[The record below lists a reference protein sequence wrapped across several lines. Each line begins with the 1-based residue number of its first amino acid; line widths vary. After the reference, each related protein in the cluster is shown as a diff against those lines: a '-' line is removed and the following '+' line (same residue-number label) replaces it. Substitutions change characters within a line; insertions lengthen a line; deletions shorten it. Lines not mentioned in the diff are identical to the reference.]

1 MDKKLCETTNLCVE
15 IMNSKRQ
22 AKVKLGQ
29 VHVPSAQVQKEQ
41 IKTAQKLMD
50 KKLCETTNL
59 CVEIMN
65 SKRQAKV
72 KLGQVHVQIRVS
84 RLT

>member
-1 MDKKLCETTNLCVE
+1 MGLKLHVYGKQQTSDWSWDSAV
-15 IMNSKRQ
+15 KRE
-22 AKVKLGQ
+22 
-29 VHVPSAQVQKEQ
+29 KEQ

-50 KKLCETTNL
+50 KKLCETANL

>member
-1 MDKKLCETTNLCVE
+1 MPRTYILERLSFTNTANSKRQIQVAVKTEKEQINTARKLMDKNLCETTNLCVE

-22 AKVKLGQ
+22 V
-29 VHVPSAQVQKEQ
+29 
-41 IKTAQKLMD
+41 
-50 KKLCETTNL
+50 
-59 CVEIMN
+59 
-65 SKRQAKV
+65 KV